1 MDGVSG
7 GMAARG
13 DAALLRGDGD
23 LAAFESEVDAVVDAW
38 DGGPLQYF
46 QGRGGAVRELYR
58 ELGRRDMLAV
68 SWPATFGG
76 GERPLSFEYT
86 LWNRLAYR
94 RATRP
99 ELGATI
105 VARVLMRHGS
115 DEQRERLLP
124 AIRGG
129 TACFALGY
137 SEPEAGSDL
146 AAVRTR
152 ATRHGESYVVQGEK
166 VWTSEAHHAEHLW
179 CLCRSG
185 AQDEHGRAL
194 TLLVVDLRAPGV
206 TVRPLPTIDG
216 HHVNQVLLDGVEVP
230 VAARVG
236 EEGEAWAIVRE
247 GLAAERHLQFM
258 PGRVRRDLE
267 DLVELCRRCAALR
280 RTEVRRRLARL
291 AAQVSA
297 AEASAAANL
306 AEAATGSISPVS
318 AACTKLL
325 GSTLAQEIAAAA
337 FDLCGAEALD
347 AAGVSELLWRQAR
360 METIAG
366 GSSEMLL
373 GIVARS
379 ALGLRPVA

>member
-1 MDGVSG
+1 VS
-7 GMAARG
+7 
-13 DAALLRGDGD
+13 DLLLLADPQ
-23 LAAFESEVDAVVDAW
+23 LAAFAAEVDAVVDAW
-38 DGGPLQYF
+38 DGGMLQYF
-46 QGRGGAVRELYR
+46 HGRGGAARELYR

-68 SWPATFGG
+68 SWPATLGG
-76 GERPLSFEYT
+76 GGRALSYEYT

-99 ELGATI
+99 EIGATI

-115 DEQRERLLP
+115 EEQRAQLLP
-124 AIRGG
+124 QIREGRV
-129 TACFALGY
+129 CFALGY

-152 ATRHGESYVVQGEK
+152 AVPRGDGYVVEGEK

-179 CLCRSG
+179 CLCRTG
-185 AQDEHGRAL
+185 GQDEHGRAL
-194 TLLVVDLRAPGV
+194 TLLIVDLKAPGV
-206 TVRPLPTIDG
+206 TVRPIPTIDG

-230 VAARVG
+230 AAARVG
-236 EEGEAWAIVRE
+236 EEGQAWAIVRE

-267 DLVELCRRCAALR
+267 DLVDLCRRSGVLGRSA
-280 RTEVRRRLARL
+280 VQQRLAEL
-291 AAQVSA
+291 AAGVAA

-306 AEAATGSISPVS
+306 VEAASGTISPVS

-325 GSTLAQEIAAAA
+325 GSTLAQDIAGAA
-337 FDLCGAEALD
+337 FELCGAAALD
-347 AAGVSELLWRQAR
+347 QAEVTELLWRQTR
-360 METIAG
+360 METVAG
-366 GSSEMLL
+366 GSTEMLL

-379 ALGLRPVA
+379 ALGLRPTA

>member
-1 MDGVSG
+1 MSD
-7 GMAARG
+7 
-13 DAALLRGDGD
+13 LLLLADPQ
-23 LAAFESEVDAVVDAW
+23 LAAFAAEVDAVVDAW
-38 DGGPLQYF
+38 DGGMLQYF
-46 QGRGGAVRELYR
+46 HGRGGAARELYR

-68 SWPATFGG
+68 SWPATLGG
-76 GERPLSFEYT
+76 GGRALSYEYT

-99 ELGATI
+99 EIGATI

-115 DEQRERLLP
+115 EEQRAQLLP
-124 AIRGG
+124 QIREGRV
-129 TACFALGY
+129 CFALGY

-152 ATRHGESYVVQGEK
+152 AVPRGDGYVVEGEK

-179 CLCRSG
+179 CLCRTG
-185 AQDEHGRAL
+185 GQDEHGRAL
-194 TLLVVDLRAPGV
+194 TLLIVDLKAPGV
-206 TVRPLPTIDG
+206 TVRPIPTIDG

-230 VAARVG
+230 AAARVG
-236 EEGEAWAIVRE
+236 EEGQAWAIVRE

-267 DLVELCRRCAALR
+267 DLVDLCRRSGVLGRSA
-280 RTEVRRRLARL
+280 VQQRLAEL
-291 AAQVSA
+291 AAGVAA

-306 AEAATGSISPVS
+306 VEAASGTISPVS

-325 GSTLAQEIAAAA
+325 GSTLAQDIAGAA
-337 FDLCGAEALD
+337 FELCGAAALD
-347 AAGVSELLWRQAR
+347 QAEVTELLWRQTR
-360 METIAG
+360 METVAG
-366 GSSEMLL
+366 GSTEMLL

-379 ALGLRPVA
+379 ALGLRPTA

>member
-1 MDGVSG
+1 VDGVSG
-7 GMAARG
+7 LDEFAA
-13 DAALLRGDGD
+13 
-23 LAAFESEVDAVVDAW
+23 EVDAVVDAW
-38 DGGPLQYF
+38 DGDALQYF
-46 QGRGGAVRELYR
+46 RGRGGPARDLYR
-58 ELGRRDMLAV
+58 ELGRRDMPAV
-68 SWPATFGG
+68 SWPAAFGG
-76 GERPLSFEYT
+76 GGRPLAWEYT

-99 ELGATI
+99 EIGATI

-124 AIRGG
+124 GIREGRI
-129 TACFALGY
+129 CFALGY

-152 ATRHGESYVVQGEK
+152 AAPSGGGYVVEGEK

-179 CLCRSG
+179 CLCRTG
-185 AQDEHGRAL
+185 GQDDHRRAL
-194 TLLVVDLRAPGV
+194 TLLIVDLAAPGV

-216 HHVNQVLLDGVEVP
+216 HHVNQVVLDGVEVP
-230 VAARVG
+230 AAARVG

-267 DLVELCRRCAALR
+267 DLVDLCRRRGALGR
-280 RTEVRRRLARL
+280 ADVQQRLADL
-291 AAQVSA
+291 AARVAA
-297 AEASAAANL
+297 AEAGATANL
-306 AEAATGSISPVS
+306 VEAESGTISPVS
-318 AACTKLL
+318 AACTKLV
-325 GSTLAQEIAAAA
+325 GSVLAQDIAGAA
-337 FDLCGAEALD
+337 FELCGAAALD
-347 AAGVSELLWRQAR
+347 TAETSELLWRQTP

-366 GSSEMLL
+366 GSTEMLL

-379 ALGLRPVA
+379 ALGLRPSG